1 MSLAN
6 YTELKQEIIDWSHRG
21 DIDLKVE
28 TFIKMAEQEMYAN
41 PDEVLRVRGQE
52 TRSTATTD
60 GQYLALPDDFQSIRS
75 LLLTTSGGN
84 VELIMKAPAQLITEP
99 TTGQPCFF
107 TVTSQIEF
115 DRIPDSNYGVIIQ
128 YYAVPAALSDTNATN
143 AILTNFPNIY
153 LFGAL
158 SAANTYADNNEE
170 AAINYSSF
178 IRSIK
183 GANKK
188 DKQGRY
194 GPAPA
199 MTLVGQGIA

>member
-1 MSLAN
+1 MSLAT
-6 YTELKQEIIDWSHRG
+6 YTALKQEIIDWSHRG
-21 DIDLKVE
+21 DIDLKVDL
-28 TFIKMAEQEMYAN
+28 FIKMAEEEMYAN

-52 TRSTATTD
+52 TRSTATTN

-75 LLLTTSGGN
+75 LLITTSGGN
-84 VELIMKAPAQLITEP
+84 IEVLPKAPAQLVTEP
-99 TTGQPCFF
+99 TVGLPCFF

-115 DRIPDSNYGVIIQ
+115 DRIPDSDYGVIIQ
-128 YYAVPAALSDTNATN
+128 YYAVPAPLSDTNATN
-143 AILTNFPNIY
+143 TILTNFPNIY

-158 SAANTYADNNEE
+158 SAANTYANDNEE

>member
-1 MSLAN
+1 MSLST
-6 YTELKQEIIDWSHRG
+6 YIELKQEIIDWAHRG
-21 DIDLKVE
+21 DIDLRVE

-41 PDEVLRVRGQE
+41 PDEVLRIRGQE

-60 GQYLALPDDFQSIRS
+60 GKYLALPDDFQSIRS
-75 LLLTTSGGN
+75 LLITTSGGN
-84 VELIMKAPAQLITEP
+84 VELLPKAPAQLVTEP
-99 TTGQPCFF
+99 TVGQPCFF
-107 TVTSQIEF
+107 AVTSQIEF

-143 AILTNFPNIY
+143 TILTNFPNIY

-158 SAANTYADNNEE
+158 SAANTYANNNEE

-188 DKQGRY
+188 DKMGRY